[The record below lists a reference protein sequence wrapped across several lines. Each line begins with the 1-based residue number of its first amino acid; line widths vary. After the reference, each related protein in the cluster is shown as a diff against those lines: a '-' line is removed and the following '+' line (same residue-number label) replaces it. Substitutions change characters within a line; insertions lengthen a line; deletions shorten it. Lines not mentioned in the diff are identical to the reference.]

1 MEKTQAGELA
11 RLIRDDDG
19 APYADAAAGR
29 AIAIVMDLFRQERY
43 AWQQWVEKFSAEID
57 APGHYRHSPNSAEK
71 AEAVLSGDGKSI
83 NRNYAELWLAAC
95 EKLLLEKGLVAPG
108 ELETKL
114 AALPPDEPSTDALT
128 VGTRVVV
135 RDVEPPPGPDHLPL
149 FIRGKSGIVERRF
162 GEMNQRLQYNVRFTA
177 QALWGDD
184 APQRDSLN
192 FTIAHEY
199 LSPET
204 A

>member
-19 APYADAAAGR
+19 APYAHDAAGR

-43 AWQQWVEKFSAEID
+43 AWPQWVDKFSDEIN
-57 APGHYRHSPNSAEK
+57 APGHYRHSPDSAEK
-71 AEAVLSGDGKSI
+71 AEAILSGDGKNT
-83 NRNYAELWLAAC
+83 NRNYAELWLVAC

-114 AALPPDEPSTDALT
+114 AALQSQEPPGRAFT
-128 VGTRVVV
+128 VSARVAV
-135 RDVEPPPGPDHLPL
+135 RDMEPPGPDHLPL
-149 FIRGKSGIVERRF
+149 FIRGKYGIVERRLSKK
-162 GEMNQRLQYNVRFTA
+162 GQRLQYNIRFTA
-177 QALWGDD
+177 QEIWGAD
-184 APQRDSLN
+184 APRRDSVN

-199 LSPET
+199 LSPVNS
-204 A
+204 